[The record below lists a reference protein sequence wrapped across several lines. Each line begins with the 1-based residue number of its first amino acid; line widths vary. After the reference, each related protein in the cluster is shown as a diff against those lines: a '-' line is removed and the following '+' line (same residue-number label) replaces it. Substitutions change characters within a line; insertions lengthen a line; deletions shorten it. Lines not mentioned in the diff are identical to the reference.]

1 MDCLEELALNEFLTE
16 TIELPDIVERFE
28 SETDP
33 ITVFAISNEAF
44 AGLDDITRA
53 LLFSNIARET
63 TISAHIGE
71 GSIPKNR
78 LFNGQLIQTLASNV
92 SLHIG
97 KTGNRTVKVLCFLIE
112 VVHYC

>member
-1 MDCLEELALNEFLTE
+1 MDCLNELALNEFLTE
-16 TIELPDIVERFE
+16 TNQLPDIVERFE
-28 SETDP
+28 SLETDP
-33 ITVFAISNEAF
+33 ITVFALSNEAF

-63 TISAHIGE
+63 TIAAHIGE
-71 GSIPKNR
+71 GRVPENR

-97 KTGNRTVKVLCFLIE
+97 KTGSRTVKVLYFLVE
-112 VVHYC
+112 VVY

>member
-1 MDCLEELALNEFLTE
+1 MDCLNQLALNEFLTE
-16 TIELPDIVERFE
+16 TNQLPDIVERFE
-28 SETDP
+28 SLETDP
-33 ITVFAISNEAF
+33 ITVFALSNEAF

-71 GSIPKNR
+71 GRVPENR

-97 KTGNRTVKVLCFLIE
+97 KTGSRTVKVLYFLVE
-112 VVHYC
+112 VVY